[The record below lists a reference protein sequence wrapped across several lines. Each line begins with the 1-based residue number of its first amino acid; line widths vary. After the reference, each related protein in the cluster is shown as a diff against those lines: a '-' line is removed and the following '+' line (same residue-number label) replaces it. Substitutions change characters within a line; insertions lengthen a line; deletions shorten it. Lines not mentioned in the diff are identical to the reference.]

1 MLWLL
6 LTLGALSPSN
16 SIRDLA
22 KDKRAMKQLRSFSGL
37 KSCNRNLVLKRR
49 NTDGDLC
56 RMALLAS
63 ASADGRGL
71 RKSSKDYEGATL
83 KRAAYLVEAVEH
95 AEKTAE
101 KLMKAKRVPRWKLQK
116 ATRAISALCPLI
128 DRLREEA
135 AMAPQS
141 AAKVRGLSS
150 GLSSTMTARQATC
163 RCINALRKVA
173 RPLKG
178 SKKAY
183 VLQADEAIS
192 LSGCVTK
199 RLEVARSTQY
209 VAPKRSRFSSAGRA
223 QNVADNKRISA
234 PNRNK
239 AALNIVERHRS
250 EINACAVDARKA
262 GGNRLRRAK
271 RMKRCICSNA
281 KGWRFARGP
290 KMSIEENAKPGT
302 LVLNLS
308 INKLGKVSACGVVV
322 KK

>member
-6 LTLGALSPSN
+6 LVLGAMSPSN
-16 SIRDLA
+16 SIKDLA
-22 KDKRAMKQLRSFSGL
+22 KDRRAMKQLRSFSGL
-37 KSCNRNLVLKRR
+37 KSCNRNLVLKRS
-49 NTDGDLC
+49 NSDGDLC
-56 RMALLAS
+56 RMALLAT

-71 RKSSKDYEGATL
+71 RKSAKEYEAATL
-83 KRAAYLVEAVEH
+83 QRAVYLVEAIEH
-95 AEKTAE
+95 AEKTAG
-101 KLMKAKRVPRWKLQK
+101 KLMKAKRVQRWKLQK

-135 AMAPQS
+135 AMAPQT
-141 AAKVRGLSS
+141 APKVRALSS
-150 GLSSTMTARQATC
+150 GLSKSMTARQATC

-178 SKKAY
+178 SKKSY
-183 VLQADEAIS
+183 VRDANEAIA
-192 LSGCVTK
+192 LSGCVTQ

-223 QNVADNKRISA
+223 KNVSAKKRISA
-234 PNRNK
+234 PNRQK
-239 AALNIVERHRS
+239 AALNIIERHRN
-250 EINACAVDARKA
+250 EINACAADARKV

-281 KGWRFARGP
+281 KGWRFSRGP
-290 KMSIEENAKPGT
+290 KMTVEEKAKPGT

-308 INKLGKVSACGVVV
+308 INKLGKVANCGVAV